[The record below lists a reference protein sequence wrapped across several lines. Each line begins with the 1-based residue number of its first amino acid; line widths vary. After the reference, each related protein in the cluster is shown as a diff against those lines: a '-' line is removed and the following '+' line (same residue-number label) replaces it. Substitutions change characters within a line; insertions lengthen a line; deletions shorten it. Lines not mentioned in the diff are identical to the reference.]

1 MIAHRVTS
9 IMRRD
14 VPTLA
19 PGTPMRQAI
28 SILLDARAAAA
39 PVLGE
44 DGQLVGILTQKDCFR
59 PALHASYH
67 QEWTGRVADEMSSN
81 VVTVDASDDV
91 IRVAEMFLS
100 HPHRVFPVM
109 EGTQVLG
116 MAHSSDVLSF
126 MLGEG

>member
-81 VVTVDASDDV
+81 VVTVDASDDA

-100 HPHRVFPVM
+100 HSHRVFPVM
-109 EGTQVLG
+109 EGTQLLG
-116 MAHSSDVLSF
+116 MAHRSDVLTF
-126 MLGEG
+126 MLREG

>member
-1 MIAHRVTS
+1 MIEHRIAS

-14 VPTLA
+14 VQTL
-19 PGTPMRQAI
+19 TPDTPIRRAI

-67 QEWTGRVADEMSSN
+67 QEWTGRVADQMSPN
-81 VVTVDASDDV
+81 VITVDARDDV

-100 HPHRVFPVM
+100 HSHRVFPVI
-109 EGTQVLG
+109 EGSQVVG
-116 MAHSSDVLSF
+116 MVHRSDVLSL
-126 MLGEG
+126 MLHVG

>member
-1 MIAHRVTS
+1 
-9 IMRRD
+9 
-14 VPTLA
+14 
-19 PGTPMRQAI
+19 
-28 SILLDARAAAA
+28 
-39 PVLGE
+39 
-44 DGQLVGILTQKDCFR
+44 
-59 PALHASYH
+59 
-67 QEWTGRVADEMSSN
+67 MSSN

-100 HPHRVFPVM
+100 HSHRVFPVM

>member
-1 MIAHRVTS
+1 MIAHRITS

-14 VPTLA
+14 VQTLA
-19 PGTPMRQAI
+19 LGTPIRQAI
-28 SILLDARAAAA
+28 SIMLDARAAAA

-44 DGQLVGILTQKDCFR
+44 NGQLAGILTQKDCFR
-59 PALHASYH
+59 PALLASYH
-67 QEWTGRVADEMSSN
+67 QEWTGRVADQMSPN

-100 HPHRVFPVM
+100 HSHRVFPVM

-116 MAHSSDVLSF
+116 MAHRSDVLTY
-126 MLGEG
+126 MLREG

>member
-1 MIAHRVTS
+1 MIAHRITS
-9 IMRRD
+9 IMRRY
-14 VPTLA
+14 VPTLS
-19 PGTPMRQAI
+19 PGIPIRQAI

-67 QEWTGRVADEMSSN
+67 QEWTGRLADEMSSN

-116 MAHSSDVLSF
+116 MAHRSDVLSF